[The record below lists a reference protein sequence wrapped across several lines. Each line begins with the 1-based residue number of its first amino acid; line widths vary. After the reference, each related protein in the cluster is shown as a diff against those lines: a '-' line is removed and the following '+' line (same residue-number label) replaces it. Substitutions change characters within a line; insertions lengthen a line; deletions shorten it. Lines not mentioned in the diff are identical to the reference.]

1 MNKKFKLDLQLFS
14 EPTEPT
20 EPAEPTEPTEPTE
33 PAEPTEKTDWQKY
46 LEKQDKI
53 IENQNKII
61 GNLTKMIEGQE
72 PNDGDLFNKYSR
84 YGKDGK

>member
-14 EPTEPT
+14 EP
-20 EPAEPTEPTEPTE
+20 AEPTEPTEPTE
-33 PAEPTEKTDWQKY
+33 PGEPGETTDWQKY

>member
-1 MNKKFKLDLQLFS
+1 MNKFFKLDLQLFS
-14 EPTEPT
+14 

-33 PAEPTEKTDWQKY
+33 PIEPKTDWQKY

-53 IENQNKII
+53 IEKQNKII

>member
-1 MNKKFKLDLQLFS
+1 MNKKFKLDLQLFN
-14 EPTEPT
+14 EPGEPGEQVGPGEQV
-20 EPAEPTEPTEPTE
+20 EPGEPS
-33 PAEPTEKTDWQKY
+33 EKTDWQKY

>member
-20 EPAEPTEPTEPTE
+20 EPTEPVV
-33 PAEPTEKTDWQKY
+33 KTDWQKY